1 MPPFRHH
8 ATLVLHYGAWYFPVM
23 TKARKHPITTPRQI
37 RTTTQALVTIDT
49 PLSPQWA
56 FVVQFR
62 AVPGGPVYAAGRVE
76 HLVSG
81 RTSHF
86 QSLKE
91 LTAYLTTELRTAES
105 GAKQ

>member
-1 MPPFRHH
+1 MK
-8 ATLVLHYGAWYFPVM
+8 TLKQKPAGTPLPVLINV
-23 TKARKHPITTPRQI
+23 
-37 RTTTQALVTIDT
+37 

-81 RTSHF
+81 RTTHF
-86 QSLKE
+86 QSLQELTSYLDKE
-91 LTAYLTTELRTAES
+91 LQV
-105 GAKQ
+105 K

>member
-1 MPPFRHH
+1 MKTPGQKCP
-8 ATLVLHYGAWYFPVM
+8 AAPAPV
-23 TKARKHPITTPRQI
+23 A
-37 RTTTQALVTIDT
+37 IDV
-49 PLSPQWA
+49 PLSPHWA

-62 AVPGGPVYAAGRVE
+62 AVPGGPAYAAGRVE

-91 LTAYLTTELRTAES
+91 LSEYLRAELSAAEQV
-105 GAKQ
+105 AKR

>member
-1 MPPFRHH
+1 
-8 ATLVLHYGAWYFPVM
+8 M
-23 TKARKHPITTPRQI
+23 TINA
-37 RTTTQALVTIDT
+37 

-62 AVPGGPVYAAGRVE
+62 AIPGGLVYAAGRIE

-81 RTSHF
+81 RTAHF

-91 LTAYLTTELRTAES
+91 LTAYLDKELHASES
-105 GAKQ
+105 AVSPVQ

>member
-1 MPPFRHH
+1 MSKTPSQEHE
-8 ATLVLHYGAWYFPVM
+8 
-23 TKARKHPITTPRQI
+23 TTPPPV
-37 RTTTQALVTIDT
+37 LIDA
-49 PLSPQWA
+49 PLSPHWA

-62 AVPGGPVYAAGRVE
+62 AVPGGQAYAAGRVE

-91 LTAYLTTELRTAES
+91 LSEYLTAELSAAERE
-105 GAKQ
+105 AKR

>member
-1 MPPFRHH
+1 M
-8 ATLVLHYGAWYFPVM
+8 
-23 TKARKHPITTPRQI
+23 KTPSQT
-37 RTTTQALVTIDT
+37 RTTIPAPVTIDV

-56 FVVQFR
+56 FIVQFR
-62 AVPGGPVYAAGRVE
+62 AVPGGPTYAAGRVE

-91 LTAYLTTELRTAES
+91 LTAYLTAELRAAEPV
-105 GAKQ
+105 AKQ

>member
-1 MPPFRHH
+1 MKPLKQKPGG
-8 ATLVLHYGAWYFPVM
+8 TLSSV
-23 TKARKHPITTPRQI
+23 PID
-37 RTTTQALVTIDT
+37 A

-81 RTSHF
+81 RTAHF
-86 QSLKE
+86 QSLQK
-91 LTAYLTTELRTAES
+91 LTMYIERELRVS
-105 GAKQ
+105 KR

>member
-1 MPPFRHH
+1 
-8 ATLVLHYGAWYFPVM
+8 M
-23 TKARKHPITTPRQI
+23 TKAKKNTVKTSRQKRPIPPSSDI
-37 RTTTQALVTIDT
+37 LDA

-56 FVVQFR
+56 FLVQFR
-62 AVPGGPVYAAGRVE
+62 AVPGGPTYDAGRIE

-91 LTAYLTTELRTAES
+91 LSTYLVQELCATD
-105 GAKQ
+105 KT